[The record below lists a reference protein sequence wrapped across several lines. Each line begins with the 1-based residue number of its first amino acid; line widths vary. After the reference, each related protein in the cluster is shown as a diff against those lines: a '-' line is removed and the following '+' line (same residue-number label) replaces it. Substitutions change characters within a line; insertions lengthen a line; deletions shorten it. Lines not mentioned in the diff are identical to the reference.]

1 MPKVTYCRTAADD
14 YAELE
19 RLVKSGA
26 VLEHGS
32 VKSAGEKMKT
42 MCAST
47 FNSKVKHPERLT
59 LEELRE
65 VKTMCR
71 LDKAALLEILRRIL
85 Q

>member
-1 MPKVTYCRTAADD
+1 MPKVTYCRTVADD

-32 VKSAGEKMKT
+32 VKSAGEKMQT

-65 VKTMCR
+65 VKTMCK
-71 LDKAALLEILRRIL
+71 LDKAALLEVLRRIL

>member
-65 VKTMCR
+65 VKTMCK
-71 LDKAALLEILRRIL
+71 LDKAALLEVLRRIL

>member
-1 MPKVTYCRTAADD
+1 MPKVTYCRTVADD

-65 VKTMCR
+65 VKTMCK
-71 LDKAALLEILRRIL
+71 LDKAALLEVLRRIL

>member
-1 MPKVTYCRTAADD
+1 MPKVTYCRTVVDD

-47 FNSKVKHPERLT
+47 FNTKVKHPERLT

-65 VKTMCR
+65 VKTMCN
-71 LDKAALLEILRRIL
+71 LDKAALLEVLRRIL